1 MATHATKASEIAR
14 QWFVVDAEGQVL
26 GRMASDVAYLL
37 KGKHKPNY
45 VPYLDLGDH
54 VVIVNAGKVRVT
66 GKKLEKKMY
75 FRHTGYIGGVKWTN
89 LGKRMEK
96 DPAEVIRDA
105 VWGMLPKGPLGRQM
119 IRKLKIYRGS
129 DHPHEAQLAKPFL
142 PNSRRVE
149 IGAGPAPV
157 LEVSDNEKKVKE
169 R

>member
-14 QWFVVDAEGQVL
+14 QWYVVDAEGQVL

-54 VVIVNAGKVRVT
+54 VVIINAGKIRLT
-66 GKKLEKKMY
+66 GRKLEKKTY
-75 FRHTGYIGGVKWTN
+75 FRHTGYIGGVRWTT

-96 DPAEVIRDA
+96 EPAEVIRDA

-119 IRKLKIYRGS
+119 IRKLKIYVGS
-129 DHPHEAQLAKPFL
+129 DHPHQAQMAKPFL
-142 PNSRRVE
+142 PNARRVGV
-149 IGAGPAPV
+149 GANSQA
-157 LEVSDNEKKVKE
+157 
-169 R
+169 